1 MSSKDKS
8 YEKGFGFGLTS
19 GIVTTLGMMVGMMV
33 GTGSKAAVIGA
44 ILLIAF
50 GDSLSDAFGMHIAE
64 ESTTSERG
72 GGHVWRATLS
82 TLFSKILFAVIFMV
96 PVLTMEL
103 WPAVILS
110 IVVGAVLISIF
121 SFYFAMKQNARPIH
135 VVFEHLVMMFVVLIL
150 TFGIG
155 KIVDMYFG
163 NVA

>member
-1 MSSKDKS
+1 MSKNKS

-50 GDSLSDAFGMHIAE
+50 GDSLSDAFAMHIAE
-64 ESTTSERG
+64 ESTTTERG
-72 GGHVWRATLS
+72 GGHVWKATIS
-82 TLFSKILFAVIFMV
+82 TLVFKILFAIIFIV
-96 PVLTMEL
+96 PVLSMPLLT
-103 WPAVILS
+103 AVIVS
-110 IVVGAVLISIF
+110 IVLGAVLISIF
-121 SFYFAMKQNARPIH
+121 SFYFALKQNARPIH
-135 VVFEHLVMMFVVLIL
+135 VVFEHLLMMVVVLLL

-155 KIVDMYFG
+155 KIVSFYFG